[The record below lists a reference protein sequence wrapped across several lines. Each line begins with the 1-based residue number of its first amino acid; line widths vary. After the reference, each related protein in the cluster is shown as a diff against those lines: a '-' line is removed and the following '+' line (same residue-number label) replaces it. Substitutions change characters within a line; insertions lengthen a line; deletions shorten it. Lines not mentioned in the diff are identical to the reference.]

1 MLRSDENPPPGY
13 YHNDNLSTFKGA
25 EQEQRP
31 SELQFLG
38 GKEKRFGDG
47 RGLSLGPGQYIIGDE
62 RKQNGG
68 FIPKSPR
75 RMHQENEIN
84 IGPGAYIS

>member
-1 MLRSDENPPPGY
+1 
-13 YHNDNLSTFKGA
+13 LSTFKGA

-47 RGLSLGPGQYIIGDE
+47 RGLSLGPGQYVIGDE